1 MSLKLNNIDEK
12 KRLSR
17 IVREI
22 LPKDTGAI
30 VRTEAKWKT
39 QIELQADMQELLKSG
54 KDKRKH

>member
-39 QIELQADMQELLKSG
+39 QNRTPSRHARTSK
-54 KDKRKH
+54 KWKR